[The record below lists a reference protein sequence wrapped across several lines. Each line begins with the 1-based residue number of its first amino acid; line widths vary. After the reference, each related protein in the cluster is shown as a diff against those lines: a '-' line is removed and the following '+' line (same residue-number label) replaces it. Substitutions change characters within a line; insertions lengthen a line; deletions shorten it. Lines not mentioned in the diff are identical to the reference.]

1 MQRATAIAGRWMGA
15 LGTGLALPFFSVLVQ
30 AAPLEGALAAADSPG
45 LQRTVGGSV
54 LTRWHDYAL
63 ASITP
68 QFSWALQPQALVAP
82 RVLDNYSGEVERPS
96 LFGRAGTPGHLSISV
111 ATGIVS
117 DTPGVLPSGQPAHLA
132 SMPTAGLQRTVVAP
146 SLSTRWGE
154 NGNVRL
160 TGVLAYQRFA
170 SIDLGTT
177 TSSWRP
183 LPTWERDSSY
193 GVGARVDVGNM
204 IGDRLHWELGV
215 QSRVGMEAFSNYRG
229 VFADKGDFDIP
240 ASATA
245 SISYALTPDFSLDA
259 GVQRVQY
266 SAIRPFTSSNLPTRF
281 LALLGDSSSPVFA
294 WRDLNVYS
302 LGWTLRDNDLGNLQM
317 RYTTRQQPIPTS
329 RLLEN
334 ALASATAN
342 DMFSLG
348 WSRAI
353 GTGTNLSFSAS
364 YASSPYYLLMP
375 TYVAHE
381 NGTASRFEFE
391 ALWSTR
397 F

>member
-1 MQRATAIAGRWMGA
+1 
-15 LGTGLALPFFSVLVQ
+15 
-30 AAPLEGALAAADSPG
+30 
-45 LQRTVGGSV
+45 V

-68 QFSWALQPQALVAP
+68 QFSWALQPQVLVAP
-82 RVLDNYSGEVERPS
+82 RVLDNYSGEIERPS
-96 LFGRAGTPGHLSISV
+96 LFGGRAGSSGQLSISV
-111 ATGIVS
+111 ATGTVS
-117 DTPGVLPSGQPAHLA
+117 DTPGVLPADEHARWAGLPG
-132 SMPTAGLQRTVVAP
+132 TGLQRTVIAP
-146 SLSTRWGE
+146 SLNTSWGE
-154 NGNVRL
+154 RGNLRL

-177 TSSWRP
+177 TNTWRP

-193 GVGARVDVGNM
+193 GAGARVDVGNM
-204 IGDRLHWELGV
+204 WGERLRWELGV
-215 QSRVGMEAFSNYRG
+215 QSRVGMDAFSNYRG

-245 SISYALTPDFSLDA
+245 RVSYALTPDFSIDA

-294 WRDLNVYS
+294 WRDLSVYS
-302 LGWTLRDNDLGNLQM
+302 LGWTMRDDDLGNLQV
-317 RYTTRQQPIPTS
+317 RYTTRQQPVPTS
-329 RLLEN
+329 KLLEN

-353 GTGTNLSFSAS
+353 GAATNRSFSAS

-375 TYVAHE
+375 TYVTHAD
-381 NGTASRFEFE
+381 GTASRFEFE
-391 ALWSTR
+391 ALWSAR

>member
-1 MQRATAIAGRWMGA
+1 MGA
-15 LGTGLALPFFSVLVQ
+15 LGTGLALPFFSVLVH
-30 AAPLEGALAAADSPG
+30 AAPLDGGSAAARSAE
-45 LQRTVGGSV
+45 LQQNAGGSV
-54 LTRWHDYAL
+54 LSRWHDYAL

-68 QFSWALQPQALVAP
+68 QFSWALQPQVLVAP
-82 RVLDNYSGEVERPS
+82 HVLDNYSGEIERPS
-96 LFGRAGTPGHLSISV
+96 LFGSRAGGSGRLSISV
-111 ATGIVS
+111 ATGSVS
-117 DTPGVLPSGQPAHLA
+117 DTPSVMPAGERARWAGLPNQ
-132 SMPTAGLQRTVVAP
+132 GLQRTVIAP
-146 SLSTRWGE
+146 SLDTNWGQR
-154 NGNVRL
+154 GNVRL

-177 TSSWRP
+177 TNTWRP
-183 LPTWERDSSY
+183 LPTWGRDSSY
-193 GVGARVDVGNM
+193 GAGARVDVGNM
-204 IGDRLHWELGV
+204 LGEHLRWELGL
-215 QSRVGMEAFSNYRG
+215 QSRVGMDAFSNYRG

-245 SISYALTPDFSLDA
+245 SVSYALAPGFSLDA

-266 SAIRPFTSSNLPTRF
+266 STIHPFTSSNLPTRF

-302 LGWTLRDNDLGNLQM
+302 LGWTMRDEVLGNLQV
-317 RYTTRQQPIPTS
+317 RYTTRQQPVPTS
-329 RLLEN
+329 KLLEN

-342 DMFSLG
+342 DMFSFG

-353 GTGTNLSFSAS
+353 GVGTNVSFSAS

-375 TYVAHE
+375 TYVTRAD
-381 NGTASRFEFE
+381 GTASRFEFE
-391 ALWSTR
+391 ALWATR